1 MVYTPPVL
9 FPSEGLVVVGSQDGK
24 IYAIN
29 SETKDVT
36 VYVIDAETEE
46 VVESPEKPKDRLSPI
61 FAPLYADT
69 VNGIVYFHSQNG
81 THTLYA
87 FKLATKE
94 VLWSFRTDKISG

>member
-9 FPSEGLVVVGSQDGK
+9 LPSEGVVVVGSQDGK
-24 IYAIN
+24 IYAVN

-46 VVESPEKPKDRLSPI
+46 VVESPDKPKDRLSPI
-61 FAPLYADT
+61 LAPLCVDT
-69 VNGIVYFHSQNG
+69 VNGIIYFHSQDG